1 MNKLVGKK
9 KHKKKFQLINL
20 IIKIIFIKIPKSLM
34 LNIHKN
40 NYKSSKLYI
49 KNKTM
54 WPSGNPRIKN
64 SNIKY
69 LSLTKHHKKCELIR
83 SNN

>member
-54 WPSGNPRIKN
+54 
-64 SNIKY
+64 
-69 LSLTKHHKKCELIR
+69 
-83 SNN
+83 